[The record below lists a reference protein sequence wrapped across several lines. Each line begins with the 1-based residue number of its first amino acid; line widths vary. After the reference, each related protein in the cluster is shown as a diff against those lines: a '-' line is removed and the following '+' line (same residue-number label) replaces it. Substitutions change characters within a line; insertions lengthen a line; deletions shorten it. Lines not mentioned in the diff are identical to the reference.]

1 MKSEVAV
8 SMSGSGGL
16 LLPYFELLKPRVSF
30 LVVLTTA
37 AGFTLASTLPFDWPT
52 LIWTVLATALLSGGS
67 VCLNQV
73 MERHLDARMTRTAGR
88 PLPTARVSVGSA
100 TGFGIGLILAG
111 TIVLLSTTRVLPAA
125 LGLASAAVYLFAYTP
140 LKRRTA
146 LCTTVGA
153 VPGAIPPL
161 IGWTAAGGQLNLEAW
176 MLFGILF
183 LWQYPHFLA
192 IAWIYR
198 DDYRKGAFKMLPLD
212 DPSGKRT
219 ARQIVLFAVL
229 LCAVSLFPWAFGLA
243 GRVYLFSALL
253 AGAAFLATTLNLLK
267 TPTTPY
273 ARYVMRASVFYLPWL
288 LAVLVVDRL

>member
-1 MKSEVAV
+1 MKSEAALKV
-8 SMSGSGGL
+8 SASGGT

-37 AGFTLASTLPFDWPT
+37 AGFTLASTPPVDWT
-52 LIWTVLATALLSGGS
+52 ALIWTALATALLSGGS
-67 VCLNQV
+67 VGLNQV
-73 MERHLDARMTRTAGR
+73 MERQPDSRMTRTAGR
-88 PLPTARVSVGSA
+88 PLPTARVSVGAA
-100 TGFGIGLILAG
+100 TAFGIVLILTG
-111 TIVLLSTTRVLPAA
+111 TIVLLSTTRVLPTA

-140 LKRRTA
+140 LKRRTPF
-146 LCTTVGA
+146 CTTVGA

-161 IGWTAAGGQLNLEAW
+161 IGWTAAGGALNLEAW

-198 DDYRKGAFKMLPLD
+198 DDYRKGGFKMLPLE

-229 LCAVSLFPWAFGLA
+229 LYVVSLFPWVFGLA
-243 GRVYLFSALL
+243 GRSYFIAALL
-253 AGAAFLATTLNLLK
+253 AGIVFLATTLSLLK
-267 TPTTPY
+267 TPTTLY
-273 ARYVMRASVFYLPWL
+273 ARYVMRASVFYLPLL
-288 LAVLVVDRL
+288 LAVLVWDRI

>member
-1 MKSEVAV
+1 MKSAAALRV
-8 SMSGSGGL
+8 SASSGT

-37 AGFTLASTLPFDWPT
+37 AGFTLASTHSVDWPA

-73 MERHLDARMTRTAGR
+73 MERRPDSRMTRTAGR

-100 TGFGIGLILAG
+100 TAFGIVLILAG
-111 TIVLLSTTRVLPAA
+111 TVVLLSTTRVLPAA

-140 LKRRTA
+140 LKRQTPF
-146 LCTTVGA
+146 CTTVGA

-161 IGWTAAGGQLNLEAW
+161 IGWTAAGGALNLQAW

-198 DDYRKGAFKMLPLD
+198 DDYRKGGFKMLPLE

-229 LCAVSLFPWAFGLA
+229 LYVVSLFPWVFGLA
-243 GRVYLFSALL
+243 GTSYFIAAFL
-253 AGAAFLATTLNLLK
+253 AGMVFLATTLSLLK
-267 TPTTPY
+267 TPTTRY
-273 ARYVMRASVFYLPWL
+273 ARYVMRASVFYLPLL
-288 LAVLVVDRL
+288 LAVLVWDWL

>member
-1 MKSEVAV
+1 MKSEAAV
-8 SMSGSGGL
+8 RVSASGGFL
-16 LLPYFELLKPRVSF
+16 FPYFELLKPRVSF

-37 AGFTLASTLPFDWPT
+37 AGFTLASALPVDWPALT
-52 LIWTVLATALLSGGS
+52 WTVLGTALLSGGS
-67 VCLNQV
+67 ACLNQV
-73 MERHLDARMTRTAGR
+73 MERQPDSRMTRTDGR
-88 PLPTARVSVGSA
+88 PLPTARVSMGSA
-100 TGFGIGLILAG
+100 TAFGIVLILAG
-111 TIVLLSTTRVLPAA
+111 TVVLLSTTRVLPAA

-146 LCTTVGA
+146 FCTTVGA

-183 LWQYPHFLA
+183 FWQYPHFWPLPGSIGMITGRRVQNA
-192 IAWIYR
+192 SPGRSI
-198 DDYRKGAFKMLPLD
+198 RKKDSRAD
-212 DPSGKRT
+212 CS
-219 ARQIVLFAVL
+219 FAVL

-243 GRVYLFSALL
+243 GRIYFFAALL
-253 AGAAFLATTLNLLK
+253 AGIAFLATTLSLLK

-288 LAVLVVDRL
+288 LAVLVWDRL